1 MEIATERQVIRV
13 FLVDDNR
20 FFLEG
25 LILLLE
31 RQGDFQVVGVSPR
44 GKGLLRRL
52 AKVRPDVVLLD
63 VCLEDINGITVLQG
77 IVRELRTP
85 VVMMSVYEEYK
96 EQALKSGA
104 FAYLVK
110 GGDPLELYQVLR
122 EAARRK

>member
-63 VCLEDINGITVLQG
+63 LCLEDINGITVLQG

-122 EAARRK
+122 EAAWRK